1 MSLLLKVVK
10 SELLISLLI
19 AVADVLAKRT
29 DNQIDDK
36 VVALLKDVTKKG

>member
-1 MSLLLKVVK
+1 MQFLLKAVK

-19 AVADVLAKRT
+19 AVADALAKRT

-36 VVALLKDVTKKG
+36 VVALLKDITKKG